1 MRIPAFGFAW
11 LLTIVA
17 TAGIPTGTNGNSRD
31 PELQQIAGYR
41 QWQPLTEKP
50 IVVPNFSVAG

>member
-1 MRIPAFGFAW
+1 MRIPAFRFVW

-31 PELQQIAGYR
+31 PELQQIAAYR

-50 IVVPNFSVAG
+50 IVVPDHSVGG